1 MTTST
6 LELVD
11 WATILDEEPACE
23 NPAGCERPA
32 VVLRKRCCGCPVLN
46 CRDCWERRRAAWADH
61 VAASLWWRRTVHCS
75 ECRERRDWPS
85 DAEPWTVVPL

>member
-11 WATILDEEPACE
+11 WATILDDEPACE
-23 NPAGCERPA
+23 NPDGCDRPA

-46 CRDCWERRRAAWADH
+46 CRDCWDLRRAQWARI
-61 VAASLWWRRTVHCS
+61 VASTMPSLRQVRCASCDQWRF
-75 ECRERRDWPS
+75 WPC
-85 DAEPWTVVPL
+85 DDEPWTVVPL